1 MYKKKFIKT
10 LNIMS
15 RESKKISWCSR
26 SKCHSLVNDYH
37 DSSKLDHY
45 CIMLPDEYRWMIEGS
60 MFMNFFESQFNTP
73 WEGTTIIKRQHDG
86 FDNIIS
92 LCKILDKE
100 DTKLSKLS
108 QVH

>member
-10 LNIMS
+10 LDIMS
-15 RESKKISWCSR
+15 RQSKKISWCSG
-26 SKCHSLVNDYH
+26 SKGCSLVDDYH

-45 CIMLPDEYRWMIEGS
+45 CIMFPDEYRWMIEGS
-60 MFMNFFESQFNTP
+60 IFINFFESQFDTP
-73 WEGTTIIKRQHDG
+73 WEGTTIIERQHEG
-86 FDNIIS
+86 FNNIIS